1 MRSALA
7 ALLLACLLHGAFW
20 YSEGQRSLEP
30 PDLSGRLESLSF
42 APFDPSQA
50 PDDGALATEE
60 QIRSDMAVVAPYTK
74 RIRTYASTGGLELVP
89 GIAQEFGLKVS
100 LGAWIDTDE
109 ERNTREIDNALE
121 LAQRHH
127 NVQSLIVGNEV
138 VLRGEKTAEEMA
150 ALIRQVKQR
159 TDAPVST
166 GEIWHV
172 WLEHPELVA
181 SVDFI
186 AAHVLPYWEGL
197 PADAAVDHVEAIY
210 QQLRAAYP
218 GKHIVIAEFGWPS
231 AGYNRKAS
239 EPDPLMQAEIVR
251 GFAGRARD
259 LGIDY
264 NLVEAFDQPWK
275 TFEGSVG
282 AYWGLFD
289 ASRQLKFDLEGIV
302 TVRGQERLSGAALAL
317 GALLGLGVLA
327 LRRPTFAQAFLVAA
341 AAQALAAWLAISIAH
356 PLSHYLVV
364 GSAVMWGLGLLLLVP
379 LALLSYSRIGEI
391 AAVALGRRPQ
401 RLLSD
406 APAVAVAAAGA
417 AATFQPM
424 VSIHVPAYREPPE
437 MLRQTLLS
445 IAALDYPRFECVV
458 AINNTPDPAFW
469 QPIEQLC
476 RELGPH
482 FKFLNLQDWPGFKA
496 GALREAMRQSAPEAE
511 IIAVLDADYTV
522 DRDWL
527 KDLVPCFADPQVGI
541 VQAPQDHRDGARSG
555 FHAVLNAEY
564 AGFFDIGMVQRNEA
578 DAIVVHG
585 TMCLMRRTAMEQAGG
600 WSSDTITEDS
610 DLGLTILELGW
621 RAHYTRRRYG
631 RGLLPDSYAAF
642 QKQRHRWAYGGLQI
656 LKKHWRRLLPG
667 GSRLTWAQRR
677 EYLSGW
683 LNWMGAESLGV
694 AAALFNLIWVPVVL
708 IGGVAIP
715 ESVLM
720 MPVLIVFVI
729 NLLHFALLYR
739 LRVALP
745 FRQALGA
752 AVAAMSLQFTM
763 ARAVAEGLIRDNLPF
778 RRTEKGGGAKRPA
791 GFAARWEAAIGGL
804 LVLGGVLLF
813 ATNESEVR
821 EINIFGVVLLV
832 QAMPFLATVYMALL
846 ERRGE
851 RRPRRLP
858 RRPAV
863 ESVVAAEPAVSDLKA

>member
-7 ALLLACLLHGAFW
+7 ALLLACLVHGVFW
-20 YSEGQRSLEP
+20 YFQGESLEP
-30 PDLSGRLESLSF
+30 PDLEGRLASLSF
-42 APFDPSQA
+42 APFDPAEA
-50 PDDGALATEE
+50 PDDGAVATEE
-60 QIRSDMAVVAPYTK
+60 QIRADMGVVAPYTK
-74 RIRTYASTGGLELVP
+74 GIRTYASTGGLELVP
-89 GIAQEFGLKVS
+89 GIAQEFGLRVS

-109 ERNTREIDNALE
+109 ERNAREIDSALQ
-121 LAQRHH
+121 LASRHH
-127 NVQSLIVGNEV
+127 NVQALIVGNEV

-150 ALIRQVKQR
+150 QLIRQVKQQ
-159 TDAPVST
+159 TDVPVST

-197 PADAAVDHVEAIY
+197 PAEVAVEHVESIY

-218 GKHIVIAEFGWPS
+218 GKHVVIAEFGWPS
-231 AGYNRKAS
+231 AGYNRKSA
-239 EPDPLMQAEIVR
+239 EPGGLLQAEIVR
-251 GFAGRARD
+251 GFADRARD

-264 NLVEAFDQPWK
+264 NIVEAFDQPWK

-289 ASRQLKFDLEGIV
+289 ADRQLKFNLEGIV
-302 TVRGQERLSGAALAL
+302 SVRGQEQLGGAALAL
-317 GALLGLGVLA
+317 GALFGLGVLA
-327 LRRPTFAQAFLVAA
+327 LRRPTFAQALMV
-341 AAQALAAWLAISIAH
+341 ALAAQVLGAWLAVTLAH

-364 GSAVMWGLGLLLLVP
+364 GSAIMWGLGLLLLVP

-391 AAVALGRRPQ
+391 AAVALGQRPQ
-401 RLLSD
+401 RLLPD
-406 APAVAVAAAGA
+406 KPVAAPEA
-417 AATFQPM
+417 AARQPM

-445 IAALDYPRFECVV
+445 VAQLDYPRFECVV

-496 GALREAMRQSAPEAE
+496 GALREAMRQTAPEAE
-511 IIAVLDADYTV
+511 IVAVLDADYTV

-527 KDLVPCFADPQVGI
+527 KDLVPCFADPEVGI
-541 VQAPQDHRDGARSG
+541 VQAPQDHRDGERSA
-555 FHAVLNAEY
+555 FHGVLNAEY

-585 TMCLMRRTAMEQAGG
+585 TMCLMRRTAMEAAGG

-610 DLGLTILELGW
+610 DLGLSIMELGW

-631 RGLLPDSYAAF
+631 HGLLPDTYAAF

-667 GSRLTWAQRR
+667 RSRLTWGQRR
-677 EYLSGW
+677 EYLAGW
-683 LNWMGAESLGV
+683 LHWMGAETLGV
-694 AAALFNLIWVPVVL
+694 AAALFNLVWVPVVL

-720 MPVLIVFVI
+720 LPVLIVFAI
-729 NLLHFALLYR
+729 NILHFALLYR

-763 ARAVAEGLIRDNLPF
+763 ARAVAEGVIRDNLPF
-778 RRTEKGGGAKRPA
+778 RRTDKGGGAKRPA
-791 GFAARWEAAIGGL
+791 GFAARWEAVIGSL
-804 LVLGGVLLF
+804 LVLGGALLL
-813 ATNESEVR
+813 ATNETEVR
-821 EINIFGVVLLV
+821 EINIFAVVLLV
-832 QAMPFLATVYMALL
+832 QALPFLATVYMALL
-846 ERRGE
+846 ERRGGRPSRL
-851 RRPRRLP
+851 RRALRALRLARR
-858 RRPAV
+858 
-863 ESVVAAEPAVSDLKA
+863 EPAISDAKA